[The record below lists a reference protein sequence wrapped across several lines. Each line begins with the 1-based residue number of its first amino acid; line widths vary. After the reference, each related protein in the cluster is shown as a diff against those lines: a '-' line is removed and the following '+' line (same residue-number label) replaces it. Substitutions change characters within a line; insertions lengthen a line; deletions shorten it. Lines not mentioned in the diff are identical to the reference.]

1 METKVS
7 YVVVGAFVLLLGAA
21 GVAGL
26 LWLGSG
32 GAARK
37 EYRTYLAYFD
47 ESVSGLSVHA
57 PVKYRGVEVGLVR
70 EIGLDAADS
79 ERVKVVLDIEAAA
92 PVKEDTVAVLG
103 VQGLTGIAYLELGGG
118 SRDSPRL
125 QARPGEPYPVIR
137 TGPSLLR
144 RLDTAA
150 TTLLASLDR
159 TANRVNDVLD
169 DRTRAELR
177 GVVSDLRSLTR
188 ALARRSGDVDAALA
202 AAARTAENTA
212 QASAEL
218 KGMVARI
225 ERSAEAV
232 ERMADQMARAG
243 ESARAA
249 FDGARG
255 AVESAGAGARRFS
268 GESLPEL
275 ERLVVEMRETAAA
288 LGRVGAELERN
299 PNALIMGRPALA
311 PGPGE

>member
-7 YVVVGAFVLLLGAA
+7 YVVVGAFVLLLGTA
-21 GVAGL
+21 GVAAL

-32 GAARK
+32 GAAKK

-57 PVKYRGVEVGLVR
+57 SVKYRGVEVGQVR
-70 EIGLDAADS
+70 AIELDSADS
-79 ERVKVVLDIEAAA
+79 ERVKVVLDVDARA
-92 PVKEDTVAVLG
+92 PVKQDTVAVLG

-125 QARPGEPYPVIR
+125 EAKPGEPYPVIR

-150 TTLLASLDR
+150 TALLGDLDK
-159 TANRVNDVLD
+159 TAGRVNDVLD

-177 GVVSDLRSLTR
+177 AAVVELRAT
-188 ALARRSGDVDAALA
+188 LAG
-202 AAARTAENTA
+202 AARTAENTA
-212 QASAEL
+212 QASAKL
-218 KGMVARI
+218 SQLVDRI
-225 ERSAEAV
+225 GRGAEAL
-232 ERMADQMARAG
+232 ERMADEMAKAG
-243 ESARAA
+243 ASARAA
-249 FDGARG
+249 FDGAKS
-255 AVESAGAGARRFS
+255 AVDSAGAGARRLG

-275 ERLVVEMRETAAA
+275 ERLVVEMRQTAAA

-299 PNALIMGRPALA
+299 PNALLMGRPAGP

>member
-32 GAARK
+32 GAAKK

-70 EIGLDAADS
+70 AIELDAADS
-79 ERVKVVLDIEAAA
+79 ERVKVVLDIDAKA

-118 SRDSPRL
+118 SHESPRL
-125 QARPGEPYPVIR
+125 EAKPGEPYPVIR

-150 TTLLASLDR
+150 TALLADLDR
-159 TANRVNDVLD
+159 TAGRVNDVLD

-177 GVVSDLRSLTR
+177 GAVADLH
-188 ALARRSGDVDAALA
+188 VALA
-202 AAARTAENTA
+202 AAARTAQNTA

-218 KGMVARI
+218 SRLVDRVGRA
-225 ERSAEAV
+225 AEGV
-232 ERMADQMARAG
+232 ERMADEMAKAG
-243 ESARAA
+243 ASARVA
-249 FDGARG
+249 FDGAKG
-255 AVESAGAGARRFS
+255 AVDSAGAGARRFG

-275 ERLVVEMRETAAA
+275 ERLLAEMRETAAA
-288 LGRVGAELERN
+288 LGRVGTELERN
-299 PNALIMGRPALA
+299 PNALIMGRPAVP

>member
-32 GAARK
+32 GAEKK

-70 EIGLDAADS
+70 AIEIDAADS
-79 ERVKVVLDIEAAA
+79 ERVKVVLDVDASA

-118 SRDSPRL
+118 SRESPRL
-125 QARPGEPYPVIR
+125 QAKPGEPYPVIR

-150 TTLLASLDR
+150 TTLLNDLDR
-159 TANRVNDVLD
+159 TAGRVNDVLD

-177 GVVSDLRSLTR
+177 GAIADLH
-188 ALARRSGDVDAALA
+188 VALA

-212 QASAEL
+212 QASAQLSSLVE
-218 KGMVARI
+218 RI
-225 ERSAEAV
+225 GRSAEAV
-232 ERMADQMARAG
+232 ERMADEMAKAG
-243 ESARAA
+243 ASARAA

-255 AVESAGAGARRFS
+255 AVDSAGAGARRLG

-275 ERLVVEMRETAAA
+275 ERLVGEMRETAAA

-299 PNALIMGRPALA
+299 PNALLMGRPAVP

>member
-1 METKVS
+1 METKVN
-7 YVVVGAFVLLLGAA
+7 YAVVGAFVVLLGAA
-21 GVAGL
+21 GVAGV

-32 GAARK
+32 GAAKK
-37 EYRTYLAYFD
+37 EYRTYLAYFG

-70 EIGLDAADS
+70 EIGLDTADA
-79 ERVKVVLDIEAAA
+79 ERVRVVLDVDAAA
-92 PVKEDTVAVLG
+92 PVKEDTVAVLS
-103 VQGLTGIAYLELGGG
+103 VQGLTGIAYLDLGGG

-125 QARPGEPYPVIR
+125 QAKPGEPYPVIR

-150 TTLLASLDR
+150 TALLADLDR
-159 TANRVNDVLD
+159 TAGRVNDVLD

-177 GVVSDLRSLTR
+177 GAVADLH
-188 ALARRSGDVDAALA
+188 VALA
-202 AAARTAENTA
+202 AAARTLENTA

-218 KGMVARI
+218 SRLVERI
-225 ERSAEAV
+225 GRSADAL
-232 ERMADQMARAG
+232 ERMAGEVAQAG
-243 ESARAA
+243 ASARTA

-255 AVESAGAGARRFS
+255 AVESAGAGARRLG

-275 ERLVVEMRETAAA
+275 ERLVAEMRETAAA
-288 LGRVGAELERN
+288 LGRVGSELERN
-299 PNALIMGRPALA
+299 PNALLMGRPAVP

>member
-1 METKVS
+1 METKVN
-7 YVVVGAFVLLLGAA
+7 YIVVGAFVLLLGAV
-21 GVAGL
+21 GVATV
-26 LWLGSG
+26 LWLSSG
-32 GAARK
+32 GAGKK

-70 EIGLDAADS
+70 AIEIDTADS
-79 ERVKVVLDIEAAA
+79 ERVRVLLDVEAAA

-125 QARPGEPYPVIR
+125 VAKPGEPYPVIR

-150 TTLLASLDR
+150 TTLLADLDKT
-159 TANRVNDVLD
+159 TARLSDVLD
-169 DRTRAELR
+169 DDTRAALR
-177 GVVSDLRSLTR
+177 GTVADLRAVTQ
-188 ALARRSGDVDAALA
+188 ALARRSGDVDAAVA
-202 AAARTAENTA
+202 AAARTLENTA

-218 KGMVARI
+218 GRLMERI
-225 ERSAEAV
+225 GRSAEAV
-232 ERMADQMARAG
+232 ERMAGELAQAG
-243 ESARAA
+243 ASARV
-249 FDGARG
+249 
-255 AVESAGAGARRFS
+255 AVEGAGAGARRLG

-275 ERLVVEMRETAAA
+275 ERLVAEMRETAAA
-288 LGRVGAELERN
+288 LGRVSSELERN
-299 PNALIMGRPALA
+299 PNALLMGRPAVP

>member
-7 YVVVGAFVLLLGAA
+7 YAVVGAFVLLLGAA

-32 GAARK
+32 GAAKK

-47 ESVSGLSVHA
+47 ESVSGLSLRA
-57 PVKYRGVEVGLVR
+57 PVKYRGVEVGVVR
-70 EIGLDAADS
+70 AMEIDPVDS
-79 ERVKVVLDIEAAA
+79 ERVRVVLDLDAST

-125 QARPGEPYPVIR
+125 EAKPGQQYPVIR

-150 TTLLASLDR
+150 TALLADLDR
-159 TANRVNDVLD
+159 TAGRVNDVLD

-177 GVVSDLRSLTR
+177 GAVADLH
-188 ALARRSGDVDAALA
+188 VALA
-202 AAARTAENTA
+202 AAARTAQNTA

-218 KGMVARI
+218 SRLM
-225 ERSAEAV
+225 ERVGRGAEAV
-232 ERMADQMARAG
+232 ERMADEMAKAG
-243 ESARAA
+243 ASARAA
-249 FDGARG
+249 FDGAKG
-255 AVESAGAGARRFS
+255 AVESAGAGTRRFG

-299 PNALIMGRPALA
+299 PNALLMGRPAA
-311 PGPGE
+311 PPGPGE